1 MFYEVYFS
9 MHSNSLK
16 RPSLSGM
23 STFLFYPKIM
33 KVVMVLL
40 KIGDNINQDKEL
52 DELLCK
58 RVGRGK
64 RQFENQCYW

>member
-33 KVVMVLL
+33 KVVIVLL
-40 KIGDNINQDKEL
+40 KNGDNINPDKKL
-52 DELLCK
+52 DEFLKLY
-58 RVGRGK
+58 
-64 RQFENQCYW
+64 ESS